1 MGQGDGSL
9 VPLNWTMGLG
19 RGTRPL
25 VPEIKQARKL
35 TVKKKIAFHTL
46 GCKVNQVET
55 EQMIE
60 EFMGQGYQIVDFG
73 DPADVYIVNT
83 CTVTHIS
90 DRKSRAMLRRAI
102 RANPDAIVVATG
114 CVAQVD
120 ADQLFQIEG
129 IGLVIGNQDK
139 DHLVDIVNDFVM
151 EKEVNRRVFVEPI
164 CQTVIRPVMYSHPHL
179 RTRAFVKI
187 QDGCQSFCSYCIVP
201 LARGPVR
208 SKAPADVMSE
218 IGQLL
223 RLGYREIVLTGIHT
237 GLYGIDIPGWNITR
251 LLENILVSNSGDF
264 RIRLSSIEPLELNE
278 GLLTLMAG
286 DLHICRHFHIPLQSG
301 SDRILT
307 SMRRRYN
314 REYYRDLVLRT
325 AALIPGTAFTAD
337 VMVGYPTET
346 AADFQDTYELINDL
360 PIYDLHVFKY
370 SPRAG
375 TSAAALTPQVEAAV
389 KQQRSETLLELGR
402 NKKEHFVHSFLG
414 QELTLLVERHLS
426 ANTYSGLSDNYIEV
440 RFHSEQNK
448 VGEFVT
454 VILTEAGEEWAVGVI
469 RG

>member
-1 MGQGDGSL
+1 M
-9 VPLNWTMGLG
+9 
-19 RGTRPL
+19 
-25 VPEIKQARKL
+25 
-35 TVKKKIAFHTL
+35 KKKIAFHTL

-60 EFMGQGYQIVDFG
+60 EFMGRGYQIVDFG

-90 DRKSRAMLRRAI
+90 DRKSRAMLRRAV
-102 RANPDAIVVATG
+102 RANPDALVVAIG

-120 ADQLFQIEG
+120 AEQLSQIEG
-129 IGLVIGNQDK
+129 IGLVIGNQNK
-139 DHLVDIVNDFVM
+139 DHIVDIVNDAM
-151 EKEVNRRVFVEPI
+151 TEKEIIKKVWVEPI
-164 CQTVIRPVMYSHPHL
+164 CQTSIRPFMYSHPHL

-208 SKAPADVMSE
+208 SKAPADVMTE

-223 RLGYREIVLTGIHT
+223 HLGYLEIVLTGIHT
-237 GLYGIDIPGWNITR
+237 GLYGIDIPGWNIAR
-251 LLENILVSNSGDF
+251 LLENILAGNSGDF

-278 GLLTLMAG
+278 DLLTLMAG

-301 SDRILT
+301 SDRILA

-325 AALIPGTAFTAD
+325 AALIPGAAFTAD

-346 AADFQDTYELINDL
+346 AHDFRDTYDLIDDL

-389 KQQRSETLLELGR
+389 KQQRSEILLELGR
-402 NKKEHFVHSFLG
+402 NKKEHFVHGFLG

-426 ANTYSGLSDNYIEV
+426 ADTYSGLSDNYIEV
-440 RFHSEQNK
+440 RFNARQNM
-448 VGEFVT
+448 VGEFAT
-454 VILTEAGEEWAVGVI
+454 VILTEAVEEWAVGVI
-469 RG
+469 RD